1 MITNMSGTRAKR
13 IMALI
18 TGIGTVAFII
28 FKILHDGLMV

>member
-18 TGIGTVAFII
+18 AGICTVVFII